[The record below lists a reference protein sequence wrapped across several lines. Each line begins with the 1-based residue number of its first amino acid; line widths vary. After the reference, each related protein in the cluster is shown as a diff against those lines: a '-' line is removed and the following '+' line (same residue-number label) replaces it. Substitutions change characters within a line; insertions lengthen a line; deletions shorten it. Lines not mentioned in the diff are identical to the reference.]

1 MSEMRKLRC
10 RVGRLGE
17 CSQRAI
23 VTGAALCTFR
33 REGRIP
39 LKNSSTGRSRQ
50 ILRNGF
56 LGFCWNFWAHFDER
70 RTAFYFLKIC
80 KRSKEFFNTIGGEWS
95 FAAVR
100 VEDCFSGLGDRQSAI
115 VIHSVLPGWAEPS
128 PLDRKSPV
136 TEATINYVRV
146 GISRSGMSEV
156 VSFMKSKMV

>member
-1 MSEMRKLRC
+1 MRNRQRTTLTQTMNEIRPGLHHTRRAYSVEKL
-10 RVGRLGE
+10 
-17 CSQRAI
+17 QYW
-23 VTGAALCTFR
+23 ALTSDFA
-33 REGRIP
+33 EWY
-39 LKNSSTGRSRQ
+39 S
-50 ILRNGF
+50 GF
-56 LGFCWNFWAHFDER
+56 LRFWWYFWAHFDER

-136 TEATINYVRV
+136 TEATINSVRV